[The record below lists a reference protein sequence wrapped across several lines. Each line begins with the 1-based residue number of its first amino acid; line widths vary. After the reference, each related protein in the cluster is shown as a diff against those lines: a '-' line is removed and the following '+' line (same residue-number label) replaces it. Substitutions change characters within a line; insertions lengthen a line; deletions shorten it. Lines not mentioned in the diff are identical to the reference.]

1 MLKVKTP
8 NQFALIFSVISTLI
22 VLVVLKIVLSF
33 LDIGL
38 SIKYISLI
46 GLFLLI
52 TSYVLVYFLLEI
64 FINRKIRL
72 MYRMIHDFQT
82 TKADYAIDMNQDVL
96 SASEVDVIDWA
107 NKSREE
113 LVKLKEQE
121 EFRREFIG
129 NLAHELK
136 TPIFSIQ
143 GYILTLLEGGLED
156 KSINEKFLQRA
167 LKGVDRMNLIVG
179 DLDMIAKFESQRTEM
194 VFNSNDIV
202 EISRDVMD
210 GLELKAN
217 KKSIKLKFA
226 NNYNDQIMVTCDSG
240 KIGQVLQNL
249 ISNAIQYS
257 DVDGEIVVRFLS
269 IGEAIMVEV
278 EDNGIGIKEEHFSR
292 LFERFYRVDKSRARH
307 EGGTGLGLAI
317 AKHIV
322 EAHGHTIS
330 IRSTLGRGSTFFF
343 TLSKV

>member
-1 MLKVKTP
+1 MFRLKTP
-8 NQFALIFSVISTLI
+8 NQFALIFSAFITLI
-22 VLVVLKIVLSF
+22 VILVLQFILSYY
-33 LDIGL
+33 DSSL
-38 SIKYISLI
+38 SLGPLFLI
-46 GLFLLI
+46 GFILI
-52 TSYVLVYFLLEI
+52 AISYGLVYFLLEI
-64 FINRKIRL
+64 FVNRKLRL
-72 MYRMIHDFQT
+72 LYRMIHNFQSS
-82 TKADYAIDMNQDVL
+82 KADYTIDMNEDVL
-96 SASEVDVIDWA
+96 AASETDVIDWA

-194 VFNSNDIV
+194 VFNSKDIV

-217 KKSIKLKFA
+217 EKSIKLKFA
-226 NNYNDQIMVTCDSG
+226 NNYNDQIMVSCDSG

-257 DVDGEIVVRFLS
+257 DVDSEIIVRFLS
-269 IGEAIMVEV
+269 IGEAVMIEV
-278 EDNGIGIKEEHFSR
+278 EDSGIGIKKEYFHR

-330 IRSTLGRGSTFFF
+330 IRSTVGRGSTFFF

>member
-1 MLKVKTP
+1 MFKVKTP
-8 NQFALIFSVISTLI
+8 NQFALIFSVISMLI
-22 VLVVLKIVLSF
+22 VIVVLKIVLSF
-33 LDIGL
+33 LDIEL
-38 SIKYISLI
+38 SIKHLFLI
-46 GLFLLI
+46 GLFLLV
-52 TSYVLVYFLLEI
+52 TSYGLVYFLLEI

-72 MYRMIHDFQT
+72 LYRMIHEFQT
-82 TKADYAIDMNQDVL
+82 SKADYAIDMNEDVL
-96 SASEVDVIDWA
+96 SASETDVIDWA

-156 KSINEKFLQRA
+156 KSINEKFLKRA

-194 VFNSNDIV
+194 VFKPTDIV
-202 EISRDVMD
+202 QISRDVMD
-210 GLELKAN
+210 SLELKAN
-217 KKSIKLKFA
+217 EKSITLKFA
-226 NNYNDQIMVTCDSG
+226 SDYDDQIMVSCDSG

-257 DVDGEIVVRFLS
+257 NQDAQIIIRFIS
-269 IGEAIMVEV
+269 IDESVMIEV
-278 EDNGIGIKEEHFSR
+278 EDNGIGINEEHFPR

-322 EAHGHTIS
+322 DAHGHTIS
-330 IRSTLGRGSTFFF
+330 IRSTIGSGSTFFF